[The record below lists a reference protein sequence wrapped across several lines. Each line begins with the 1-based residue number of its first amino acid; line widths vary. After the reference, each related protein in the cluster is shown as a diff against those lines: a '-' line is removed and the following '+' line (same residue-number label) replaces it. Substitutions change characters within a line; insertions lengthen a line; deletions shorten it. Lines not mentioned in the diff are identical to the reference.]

1 MAATRKSVRWRF
13 TFAFSAFPWET
24 VGMNT
29 ESRQLLRSALAL
41 PESDRAEI
49 AASLIHSLDT
59 ETDENVDEAWAAEI
73 QRRIE
78 SIDNGEV
85 KLVPWDDVMQEMR
98 DPRHG

>member
-1 MAATRKSVRWRF
+1 MK
-13 TFAFSAFPWET
+13 
-24 VGMNT
+24 T

>member
-1 MAATRKSVRWRF
+1 
-13 TFAFSAFPWET
+13 
-24 VGMNT
+24 MNT
-29 ESRQLLRSALAL
+29 ESHQLLRSALAL

-59 ETDENVDEAWAAEI
+59 ESGEDIDAAWAVEI

-85 KLVPWDDVMQEMR
+85 KLVPWNDVMHEMR
-98 DPRHG
+98 DRSHG

>member
-1 MAATRKSVRWRF
+1 MK
-13 TFAFSAFPWET
+13 
-24 VGMNT
+24 T
-29 ESRQLLRSALAL
+29 ESQQLLRTALAL

-59 ETDENVDEAWAAEI
+59 ETDEEVDAAWAVEI

-85 KLVPWDDVMQEMR
+85 ELVPWDDVMCEMR
-98 DPRHG
+98 QRGHG

>member
-1 MAATRKSVRWRF
+1 MK
-13 TFAFSAFPWET
+13 
-24 VGMNT
+24 T
-29 ESRQLLRSALAL
+29 ESQQLLRTALAL

-59 ETDENVDEAWAAEI
+59 ATDEEVDAAWAVEI

-85 KLVPWDDVMQEMR
+85 ELVPWGDVMREMR
-98 DPRHG
+98 ERGHG